1 MPDLTELLAPET
13 TAVVTVEMQRGVIGD
28 RVSDNALRRAVR
40 DKQVIPAA
48 VRLVTAARAAGVRV
62 VHATVALRADRAGLT
77 VNNRIMAMVLKGP
90 DQVLEGTPEAELI
103 PELGPEPAD
112 IVCGRIHGLTPFTG
126 TELDPVLRNLG
137 VRTIVP
143 AGVSV
148 NEALLGTCLTAA
160 DLGYRIVLPLDA
172 VAGVPEEYAAAVI
185 EHTLA
190 LITNPATVDQII
202 AAWKPEVS

>member
-1 MPDLTELLAPET
+1 MPDLTELVAPET
-13 TAVVTVEMQRGVIGD
+13 TAVLTVEMQRGVIGD
-28 RVSDNALRRAVR
+28 LVSDNALRRAVC

-77 VNNRIMAMVLKGP
+77 INNRIMALVLKGP
-90 DQVLEGTPEAELI
+90 DRVLEGTPEADLI
-103 PELGPEPAD
+103 PELGPRPTD

-126 TELDPVLRNLG
+126 TELDSILRNLG

-148 NEALLGTCLTAA
+148 NEALLGACLTAA
-160 DLGYRIVLPLDA
+160 DLGYRIALPVDA
-172 VAGVPEEYAAAVI
+172 IAGVPEEYAAAVI
-185 EHTLA
+185 QHTLA
-190 LITNPATVDQII
+190 LITNPTTVDQVI
-202 AAWKPEVS
+202 AAWKS

>member
-1 MPDLTELLAPET
+1 MPELSELVTPET

-28 RVSDNALRRAVR
+28 LVSDNALRRAVI
-40 DKQVIPAA
+40 DKKIIPAA
-48 VRLVTAARAAGVRV
+48 ARLVTAARAAGVRV

-77 VNNRIMAMVLKGP
+77 INNRIMAMVVKGP
-90 DQVLEGTPEAELI
+90 DQVLQGSPEAELI

-126 TELDPVLRNLG
+126 TELDSVLRNLG

-160 DLGYRIVLPLDA
+160 DLGYRIALPVDA
-172 VAGVPEEYAAAVI
+172 IAGIPEEYAAAVI

-190 LITNPATVDQII
+190 LITNPTTVDKVV
-202 AAWKPEVS
+202 AAWKP